1 MVSPFLQPNSA
12 ERKEIAAILLQPPSR
27 DLTGEERQVLW
38 RFRFSLTNEKR
49 ALTKFLKCV
58 DWSDA
63 QESKQATDL
72 MHRWA
77 SIDIADAL
85 ELLSPA
91 FVSEEVDIE
100 FRFPFLLVLVLK
112 WIEMGNHIGNQ
123 RKPSQ
128 GYSLI
133 CRCHGGAVA
142 SQSQKG

>member
-1 MVSPFLQPNSA
+1 MHQRAFNQLDQAAEVAILPPLLTVPVPSLLQPNSA

-91 FVSEEVDIE
+91 FVSEEVRYI
-100 FRFPFLLVLVLK
+100 
-112 WIEMGNHIGNQ
+112 
-123 RKPSQ
+123 
-128 GYSLI
+128 
-133 CRCHGGAVA
+133 
-142 SQSQKG
+142 

>member
-1 MVSPFLQPNSA
+1 VVFPFLQPNSA
-12 ERKEIAAILLQPPSR
+12 ERKEIAAVLLQPPSR

-91 FVSEEVDIE
+91 FVSEVVGTESV
-100 FRFPFLLVLVLK
+100 LLVLV
-112 WIEMGNHIGNQ
+112 
-123 RKPSQ
+123 
-128 GYSLI
+128 
-133 CRCHGGAVA
+133 
-142 SQSQKG
+142 